1 MKKNN
6 SNIMFK
12 VHAHDMGGV
21 NMKNEL
27 NGFNLTKTYRKK

>member
-1 MKKNN
+1 
-6 SNIMFK
+6 
-12 VHAHDMGGV
+12 MGGV